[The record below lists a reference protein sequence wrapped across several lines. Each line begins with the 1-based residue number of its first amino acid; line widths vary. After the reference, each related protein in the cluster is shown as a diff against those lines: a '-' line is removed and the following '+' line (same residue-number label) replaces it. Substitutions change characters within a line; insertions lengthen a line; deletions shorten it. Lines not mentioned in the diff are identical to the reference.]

1 MLDFQV
7 LEQILVFEQVLYQ
20 KLGGDELYFQRT
32 NKQIADPIDAEGPTI
47 VPVSSSNQEKQARG
61 VARVILPRTKPGTAF
76 WRFPAPSSVLYQKSR
91 AHLGGFVSKV
101 DQYAKNENHIIS
113 RLIYFF

>member
-7 LEQILVFEQVLYQ
+7 LEQSLVFEQILYQ
-20 KLGGDELYFQRT
+20 NLGGDELYFQRT
-32 NKQIADPIDAEGPTI
+32 NKQIADPIDAEWPTI

-61 VARVILPRTKPGTAF
+61 AAGVILPRTEPRTAF
-76 WRFPAPSSVLYQKSR
+76 RGFSAPSSVLYQKSG

-101 DQYAKNENHIIS
+101 DQYAKNENHIIPI
-113 RLIYFF
+113 LIYFF

>member
-7 LEQILVFEQVLYQ
+7 FEQILGFEQVLYQ
-20 KLGGDELYFQRT
+20 KLGGDELYFQRK
-32 NKQIADPIDAEGPTI
+32 NKQIADPIDAEWPTI

-61 VARVILPRTKPGTAF
+61 VARVILPRTEPGTAF
-76 WRFPAPSSVLYQKSR
+76 WRFSAPSSVLYQKSR